1 MKSQEKYH
9 YFGNNI
15 FILAIQFI
23 DLIRNEKISKGE
35 SIMNYGAKMKEI
47 RIINNKNQSDI
58 AKILNISPYTYSHYE
73 TQDAIM
79 PLKHLINFCEYFN
92 ISIDY
97 IFGFTEKTQY
107 KNANKNIK
115 LENNNLRIY
124 RKLNNITQK
133 ELAKKLNITQSSIS
147 EYEKGHKI
155 ISTPILFS
163 ICKKY
168 NISADYL
175 LGKTDNP
182 KHIK

>member
-1 MKSQEKYH
+1 
-9 YFGNNI
+9 
-15 FILAIQFI
+15 
-23 DLIRNEKISKGE
+23 
-35 SIMNYGAKMKEI
+35 
-47 RIINNKNQSDI
+47 
-58 AKILNISPYTYSHYE
+58 
-73 TQDAIM
+73 M
-79 PLKHLINFCEYFN
+79 PLKHLINFFFYFN

-182 KHIK
+182 KRIK

>member
-1 MKSQEKYH
+1 M
-9 YFGNNI
+9 
-15 FILAIQFI
+15 QFI
-23 DLIRNEKISKGE
+23 DLIRNEKMSKGE
-35 SIMNYGAKMKEI
+35 SIMNYGIKMKQI
-47 RIINNKNQSDI
+47 RILNNKNQNDI
-58 AKILNISPYTYSHYE
+58 ATILKISPYTYSHYE
-73 TQDAIM
+73 TQDAII

-92 ISIDY
+92 VSIDY
-97 IFGFTEKTQY
+97 IFGFTEKNQY
-107 KNANKNIK
+107 KNIAKNTT
-115 LENNNLRIY
+115 LEKNNLKIY

-133 ELAKKLNITQSSIS
+133 ELAKELNITQSSIS

-175 LGKTDNP
+175 LGKIDNP

>member
-1 MKSQEKYH
+1 M
-9 YFGNNI
+9 
-15 FILAIQFI
+15 QFI
-23 DLIRNEKISKGE
+23 DLIRNEKMSKGE
-35 SIMNYGAKMKEI
+35 SIMNYGIKMKQI
-47 RIINNKNQSDI
+47 RILNNKNQNDI
-58 AKILNISPYTYSHYE
+58 ATILKISPYTYSYYK
-73 TQDAIM
+73 TQDAII

-92 ISIDY
+92 VSIDY
-97 IFGFTEKTQY
+97 IFGFTEKNQY
-107 KNANKNIK
+107 KNIAKNTT
-115 LENNNLRIY
+115 LEKNNLKIY

-133 ELAKKLNITQSSIS
+133 ELAKELNITQSSIS

-175 LGKTDNP
+175 LGKIDNP